1 MTRRSRTPLAEAM
14 YEIGSGRQ
22 IADACG
28 VSQSMVS
35 RWKRGERKVPVR
47 YRKTIAKVLK
57 VSMKSLWPPED
68 KA

>member
-1 MTRRSRTPLAEAM
+1 MRHTPLAEAM
-14 YEIGSGRQ
+14 YEIGTGRQ

-35 RWKRGERKVPVR
+35 KWKRGKRPVPVR
-47 YRKTIAKVLK
+47 YRKIIAKTLR
-57 VSMKSLWPPED
+57 VSIKSLWPPED